1 MRIARPLGVI
11 LTTLAASLCAGLLL
25 APSAGAQPPLRL
37 PDYVT
42 DNAGVLTESSRAAVT
57 SAVDKLY
64 TDRRIRLWVVYVDDF
79 SGQSAVDWA
88 QRTTRLSEF
97 GDSDAL
103 LAVSTTGRAYAF
115 LVPSTAQGVN
125 ETQVDDLRRNQIEP
139 ALRNGDWGGAAV
151 AAANGLNKSPSSSNR
166 VVLLA
171 VLGAIVVAVV

>member
-1 MRIARPLGVI
+1 MRIARLLGVI
-11 LTTLAASLCAGLLL
+11 LTILAASLCGHLLL

-37 PDYVT
+37 PGYVT

-64 TDRRIRLWVVYVDDF
+64 ADRRIRLWVVYVDDF

-88 QRTTRLSEF
+88 QRTARTSEL

-115 LVPSTAQGVN
+115 LVPSTVQGVN

-139 ALRNGDWGGAAV
+139 ALRNGDWSGAAV
-151 AAANGLNKSPSSSNR
+151 AAANGLNKSPSSSIGWCCWLR
-166 VVLLA
+166 SA
-171 VLGAIVVAVV
+171 